1 MDPIY
6 LDYAATTP
14 LRPEVREAMEPY
26 LDQRFG
32 NPSSTHR
39 WGREAQAALETSRT
53 RIAEALGAHRREIVF
68 VRGGT
73 ESDNLA
79 ILGRVDHLDA
89 EGACPHVVTC
99 STEHKAVLDT
109 ARAVER
115 RGGRTTVLDVDHR
128 GRLCLERLAE
138 ALADEP
144 CVVSVMWVNNEIGV
158 VHPVAQIAELTSA
171 RGVPLHS
178 DAVQA
183 VGKLRVRVDEVPV
196 DFLSLSGH
204 KVYGPKSAGALF
216 VREGTELHARI
227 HGGGQENG
235 IRPGTQDVAGA
246 VGLAEAV
253 ALAVAEQEITAA
265 RLSSLRDL
273 LEGRL
278 TAAISGLRVH
288 GKGAERAPHLLNVGI
303 PGVDRELLLVS
314 LDMAGL
320 AVSGGSACTS
330 GTSGPSHVLE
340 ALYGEAPPPAA
351 IRFSFGRDTTVDE
364 VERAADVT
372 LTTLRRLAPRAVEA

>member
-14 LRPEVREAMEPY
+14 VRAEVRAAMEPY

-39 WGREAQAALETSRT
+39 WGREAQAALEESRS
-53 RIAEALGAHRREIVF
+53 RIAEVLGARRREIVF

-79 ILGRVDHLDA
+79 ILGRADHLDA

-99 STEHKAVLDT
+99 ATEHKAVLDT
-109 ARAVER
+109 VRAVER
-115 RGGRTTVLDVDHR
+115 RGGRATVLDVDHR
-128 GRLCLERLAE
+128 GTLSLDALDAALAE
-138 ALADEP
+138 AP
-144 CVVSVMWVNNEIGV
+144 CVASLMWVNNEVGV
-158 VHPVAQIAELTSA
+158 VHPMAEIAARTRA

-183 VGKLRVRVDEVPV
+183 VGKVRVRVDEVAV
-196 DFLSLSGH
+196 DVLSLSGH
-204 KVYGPKSAGALF
+204 KLHGPKGTGALF

-227 HGGGQENG
+227 HGGGQEMG
-235 IRPGTQDVAGA
+235 LRPGTQDVAGA

-253 ALAVAEQEITAA
+253 ELAVAEQQDTAA
-265 RLSSLRDL
+265 RLTSLREL

-278 TAAISGLRVH
+278 RATVPGLRIH
-288 GKGAERAPHLLNVGI
+288 GHGAPRAPHVLNVGV
-303 PGVDRELLLVS
+303 PEVDPELLLVS

-320 AVSGGSACTS
+320 AVSGGSACSS
-330 GTSGPSHVLE
+330 GGTGGSHVLQ
-340 ALYGEAPPPAA
+340 ALYGAAPVPAA
-351 IRFSFGRDTTVDE
+351 IRFSFARETTVEE

-372 LTTLRRLAPRAVEA
+372 LATLRRLAPRAVAT